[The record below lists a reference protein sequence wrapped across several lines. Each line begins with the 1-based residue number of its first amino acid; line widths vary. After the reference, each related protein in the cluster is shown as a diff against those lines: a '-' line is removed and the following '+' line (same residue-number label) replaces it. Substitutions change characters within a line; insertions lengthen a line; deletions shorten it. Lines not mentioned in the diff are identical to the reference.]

1 MDPIRIQIEV
11 VPAEEVSHLQLR
23 NSRLQA
29 NYEEL
34 SRQMDGLRMMYG
46 ELLQCYKRILKELR
60 D

>member
-1 MDPIRIQIEV
+1 MDPIRIQIDV
-11 VPAEEVSHLQLR
+11 VPAEEIQHVQLR

-34 SRQMDGLRMMYG
+34 SRQMEGLHMMYG
-46 ELLQCYKRILKELR
+46 ELLQCYKRILKQLR